1 MNERVLAY
9 FRRHSLCYHLMVAL
23 AVGLF
28 FRLLAAHFVYGPQA
42 LDDYK
47 HGVWPAYQYFAGQPL
62 TDFPD
67 YRSHLLVWV
76 LAFFVRVAHGLG
88 GESALVQVRS
98 MYAGLGVISLLS
110 LIGTYLY
117 VSCFRS
123 RVFGALALYLLAVY
137 PIMPFVSTRAF
148 GEAVALAFVTLGLG
162 LCEHSRLKT
171 HAWWEMLFGFFVLG
185 IAVLF
190 RFQVGVI
197 SVTYFLYLLWKRNWK
212 WALACAVAGLLVI
225 AAQAGIDLESGKYP
239 FETLRAYLQENA
251 GGAAQ
256 YGVSPWYNTWLLV
269 LGVTLFPFS
278 LVFYRSFKYLIKRHA
293 ALSLSLFVFIFIHSL
308 VAHKE
313 ERFMYPIF
321 GLLLIALADVWS
333 IQRHERYTRMIYQK
347 VFAVVL
353 VLVLPIACLVN
364 SQAGE
369 IEPAAEAQRAFRDVA
384 YIDHQSLFS
393 ISLIQFYFLRPP
405 SQIFQVASQDLT
417 LAKAASV
424 LKEHPELKG
433 AAILTSDPSAFAD
446 MKALDHQTSNGL
458 RCGPALEATSF
469 VDRLLYRL
477 NPRHNERR
485 RPTAYILCE
494 RAS

>member
-1 MNERVLAY
+1 MNEKILSY
-9 FRRHSLCYHLMVAL
+9 FRRHSLCFHLVVAL
-23 AVGLF
+23 GVGLF
-28 FRLLAAHFVYGPQA
+28 LRLLSAHFVYGPQA

-47 HGVWPAYQYFAGQPL
+47 HGVWPAYQYFAGEAL

-76 LAFFVRVAHGLG
+76 LAFFVRVSHWFG

-98 MYAGLGVISLLS
+98 MYAGLGLISLLS
-110 LIGTYLY
+110 LIGAYFY

-123 RVFGALALYLLAVY
+123 KVFGAMALYLLAVF

-162 LCEHSRLKT
+162 LSEHARLKT
-171 HAWWEMLFGFFVLG
+171 DSFFEMLIGFFALG
-185 IAVLF
+185 VAVLF
-190 RFQVGVI
+190 RFQVGLI
-197 SVTYFLYLLWKRNWK
+197 SVTYFLYLLYRRDFKL
-212 WALACAVAGLLVI
+212 ALASALAGLLLI
-225 AAQAGIDLESGKYP
+225 GAQAGIDIESGKYP
-239 FETLRAYLQENA
+239 FETLQAYLAENS
-251 GGAAQ
+251 GGAVQ

-278 LVFYRSFKYLIKRHA
+278 LVFYRSFKNLCLRLAPLMI
-293 ALSLSLFVFIFIHSL
+293 SLFVFVLIHSIMP
-308 VAHKE
+308 HKE
-313 ERFMYPIF
+313 ERFMYPVF
-321 GLLLIALADVWS
+321 GLIIFALAYVWS
-333 IQRHERYTRMIYQK
+333 VQRYDKWVRRVYQP
-347 VFAVVL
+347 VFLFVL

-369 IEPAAEAQRAFRDVA
+369 IEPAAQAERQFKTVA

-405 SQIFQVASQDLT
+405 SQIFQVEAKGLT
-417 LAKAASV
+417 LEKAANV
-424 LKEHPELKG
+424 LKEHPEMMG
-433 AAILTSDPSAFAD
+433 AAILTSEPSAFAAVE
-446 MKALDHQTSNGL
+446 ALDQKAADGIK
-458 RCGPALEATSF
+458 CGSAARATSF

-485 RPTAYILCE
+485 RPTVYILCE

>member
-1 MNERVLAY
+1 MNEKILSY
-9 FRRHSLCYHLMVAL
+9 FRRHSLCFHLLVAL
-23 AVGLF
+23 AIGLF
-28 FRLLAAHFVYGPQA
+28 LRLLAAHFVYGPQA

-47 HGVWPAYQYFAGQPL
+47 HGVWPAYQYFAGQEL

-76 LAFFVRVAHGLG
+76 LAFFVRVAHWVG

-98 MYAGLGVISLLS
+98 MYAGLGFISLLS
-110 LIGTYLY
+110 IVGAYFY

-123 RVFGALALYLLAVY
+123 KIFGALTLYLLALF

-148 GEAVALAFVTLGLG
+148 GEAVALTFVTLGLS
-162 LCEHSRLKT
+162 LSEHSRLKT
-171 HAWWEMLFGFFVLG
+171 HSFWEMLFGFFVLG
-185 IAVLF
+185 VAVLF
-190 RFQVGVI
+190 RFQVGLI
-197 SVTYFLYLLWKRNWK
+197 SVTYFLYLIWKREWK
-212 WALACAVAGLLVI
+212 MALACAISGILLI
-225 AAQAGIDLESGKYP
+225 GAQAGIDIESGKYP
-239 FETLRAYLQENA
+239 FETLKAYLAENSN
-251 GGAAQ
+251 GAAG

-278 LVFYRSFKYLIKRHA
+278 LVFYRSFKNLSVRHA
-293 ALSLSLFVFIFIHSL
+293 PMMLSLFVFVLIHSL
-308 VAHKE
+308 MPHKE
-313 ERFMYPIF
+313 ERFMYPVF
-321 GLLLIALADVWS
+321 GLLIIALAYVWS
-333 IQRHERYTRMIYQK
+333 VQRYDKFTRRIYQP
-347 VFAVVL
+347 VFAFVL

-369 IEPAAEAQRAFRDVA
+369 IEPAAQAERQFKTVA

-405 SQIFQVASQDLT
+405 SQIFQVDAKDLT
-417 LAKAASV
+417 LEKAASV

-433 AAILTSDPSAFAD
+433 ATILTSEPSAFANI
-446 MKALDHQTSNGL
+446 KALNQKATSDL
-458 RCGPALEATSF
+458 KCGRAEEATSF

-485 RPTAYILCE
+485 RPTVYILCE
-494 RAS
+494 RAT